1 MKLLPNTKM
10 LLIAL
15 LFAIALLAY
24 SCQNTGKLHTG
35 WYSTAKLKKKG
46 YNVPNDAPKTIYIR
60 RTNDSSKVN
69 IVKH

>member
-1 MKLLPNTKM
+1 MKQKITIVILVALT
-10 LLIAL
+10 IL
-15 LFAIALLAY
+15 LF

-46 YNVPNDAPKTIYIR
+46 YNVPANAPKQIYIK
-60 RTNDSSKVN
+60 RTQDSTKAN

>member
-1 MKLLPNTKM
+1 MKQRLTIAVLFA
-10 LLIAL
+10 LAL
-15 LFAIALLAY
+15 LLF

-46 YNVPNDAPKTIYIR
+46 YNVPANAPKQIYIR
-60 RTNDSSKVN
+60 RTTDSTKAN

>member
-1 MKLLPNTKM
+1 MKQQPNTKM

-15 LFAIALLAY
+15 LFAFALLAL

-46 YNVPNDAPKTIYIR
+46 YNVPLNAPKTIYIR